1 MQTIPNRGV
10 GNIATTWRSG
20 IFTPSTGR
28 IPQATDR
35 QTEDTMFK
43 TIATFA
49 VVAAAFAAT
58 APAQAGWSNGID
70 WNGFSGNGIVA
81 NGIVANG
88 IGPNALTQ
96 NALTGN
102 AISHNGTS
110 KAATRF
116 SIEGIELP
124 AMR

>member
-1 MQTIPNRGV
+1 
-10 GNIATTWRSG
+10 
-20 IFTPSTGR
+20 
-28 IPQATDR
+28 
-35 QTEDTMFK
+35 MFK